1 MITREEKIAV
11 CGLVPFADQLTDAQ
25 IDLAYEGYQRRM
37 MDLGNLITVAV
48 RKAFDGE
55 SEPFIYEKGNSRKE
69 TLERFN
75 IKED

>member
-55 SEPFIYEKGNSRKE
+55 SEPFVYKKPISRKE
-69 TLERFN
+69 TFERFN

>member
-48 RKAFDGE
+48 RKAFDNE

>member
-11 CGLVPFADQLTDAQ
+11 CGLVPYESQLTDAQ
-25 IDLAYEGYQRRM
+25 INLAYEGYQRRM

-48 RKAFDGE
+48 RKALDSE
-55 SEPFIYEKGNSRKE
+55 AEPFVYDKPHTRNE
-69 TLERFN
+69 TFERFN

>member
-25 IDLAYEGYQRRM
+25 IDSAYEGYQRRM
-37 MDLGNLITVAV
+37 IDLGNLITIAV
-48 RKAFDGE
+48 RNAFNPE
-55 SEPFIYEKGNSRKE
+55 CQPLVYEQPHTRQE
-69 TLERFN
+69 TFERFN

>member
-11 CGLVPFADQLTDAQ
+11 CGLVPYMNQLTDQQ

-37 MDLGNLITVAV
+37 MDLGNLITIAV
-48 RKAFDGE
+48 RKAFDKE
-55 SEPFIYEKGNSRKE
+55 SEPFIYEKPISRKE
-69 TLERFN
+69 TFERFN

>member
-25 IDLAYEGYQRRM
+25 INSAYEGYQRRM

-48 RKAFDGE
+48 RKAFDQD
-55 SEPFIYEKGNSRKE
+55 SEPFVYEQPHTRKE
-69 TLERFN
+69 TLERFG

>member
-11 CGLVPFADQLTDAQ
+11 CGLVPYMSQLTDEQ

-37 MDLGNLITVAV
+37 MDLGNLITIAV
-48 RKAFDGE
+48 RKAYDNE
-55 SEPFIYEKGNSRKE
+55 SEPFIYEKPISRQE
-69 TLERFN
+69 TFERFN

>member
-11 CGLVPFADQLTDAQ
+11 CGLVPYMDQLTDQQ

-37 MDLGNLITVAV
+37 MDFGNLITVAV
-48 RKAFDGE
+48 RKAFDNE
-55 SEPFIYEKGNSRKE
+55 SEPFIYEKPISRKE
-69 TLERFN
+69 TFERFN

>member
-55 SEPFIYEKGNSRKE
+55 SEPFIYEKGASRKE